1 MSLNLKLVSVLFIL
15 LIVIIMVYA
24 LRKKRVS
31 IKYAIVWF
39 MASLILLL
47 FLIFPETLG
56 WLTKLLGFEMGVNMI
71 FAGLIGLLIF
81 INIVLTVI
89 VSGQSERIRLLIQ
102 EVSLL
107 KGKIK

>member
-1 MSLNLKLVSVLFIL
+1 MNFNLKLVSILFIL
-15 LIVIIMVYA
+15 LIVIVIIYA
-24 LRKKRVS
+24 LRKKRIS

-39 MASLILLL
+39 MASLLLLL
-47 FLIFPETLG
+47 FLIFPEMLG
-56 WLTKLLGFEMGVNMI
+56 WLTKFLGFEMGVNMI

-107 KGKIK
+107 KGKK

>member
-15 LIVIIMVYA
+15 LIVIIMIYA

-39 MASLILLL
+39 MASLVLLL

-107 KGKIK
+107 KGK

>member
-15 LIVIIMVYA
+15 LIVIIMIYA

-39 MASLILLL
+39 MASLVLLL
-47 FLIFPETLG
+47 FLIFPEMLG

-107 KGKIK
+107 KGKK

>member
-15 LIVIIMVYA
+15 LIVIIMIYA

-39 MASLILLL
+39 MASLILL
-47 FLIFPETLG
+47 PETLG

-107 KGKIK
+107 KGKK

>member
-15 LIVIIMVYA
+15 LIVIIMIYA

-39 MASLILLL
+39 MASLVLLL

-107 KGKIK
+107 KGKK